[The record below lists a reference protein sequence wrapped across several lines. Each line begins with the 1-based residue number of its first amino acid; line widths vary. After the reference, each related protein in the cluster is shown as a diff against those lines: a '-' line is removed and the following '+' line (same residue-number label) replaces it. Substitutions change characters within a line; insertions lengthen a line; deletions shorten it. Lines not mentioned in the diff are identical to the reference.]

1 MQIFPSPDSMLTRT
15 VNVVRL
21 CLIVAYIGITLSG
34 CYAAQPSNLSN
45 ICDIFHE
52 NRSWYKSAKR
62 SFEKWGVPIH
72 VQMAII
78 YQESRF
84 EADAKPPRKK
94 LLGIIP
100 TFRPSSA
107 YGYAQIKDETWKW
120 YRTKS
125 GNRGADRD
133 DFDDVVDFIGWYG
146 DQSHTRLGISK
157 WNAERQYLAYH
168 DGHGGYAK
176 KTYTQK
182 PWLIKVARKVGVNA
196 ARYGKQLASCQKELD
211 KGWGFWP
218 F

>member
-1 MQIFPSPDSMLTRT
+1 MQIFGYPDGLPSRIINTA
-15 VNVVRL
+15 RL
-21 CLIVAYIGITLSG
+21 WAALVFIGASLCG
-34 CYAAQPSNLSN
+34 CYAAQPANLTN
-45 ICDIFHE
+45 ICDIFQE
-52 NRSWYKSAKR
+52 KRGWYKSAKR

-84 EADAKPPRKK
+84 EADAKPPRAR

-107 YGYAQIKDETWKW
+107 YGYAQIKDDTWDW

-133 DFDDVVDFIGWYG
+133 DFDDVVDFIDWYG
-146 DQSHTRLGISK
+146 KQNQIRLGISK
-157 WNAERQYLAYH
+157 WNAEQQYLAYH
-168 DGHGGYAK
+168 EGQGGYAR
-176 KTYTQK
+176 KTYVKK
-182 PWLIKVARKVGVNA
+182 PWLLKVAHKVGVNA
-196 ARYGKQLASCQKELD
+196 SRYGQQLAGCQKELD
-211 KGWGFWP
+211 KGWSLWP

>member
-1 MQIFPSPDSMLTRT
+1 MVL
-15 VNVVRL
+15 
-21 CLIVAYIGITLSG
+21 IGIILNG
-34 CYAAQPSNLSN
+34 CFAAQPSNLNN
-45 ICDIFHE
+45 ICDIFQE
-52 NRSWYKSAKR
+52 KRSWYKSAKR

-84 EADAKPPRKK
+84 EADAKPPRTK

-107 YGYAQIKDETWKW
+107 YGYAQIKDDTWAW
-120 YRTKS
+120 YRAKS

-146 DQSHTRLGISK
+146 KQSQVRLGISK
-157 WNAERQYLAYH
+157 WNAEQQYLAYH
-168 DGHGGYAK
+168 EGHGGYAK
-176 KTYTQK
+176 KTYAQK
-182 PWLIKVARKVGVNA
+182 PWLMKVAHKVGINA
-196 ARYGKQLASCQKELD
+196 SRYGKQLAGCQGELD
-211 KGWGFWP
+211 KGWGLWP

>member
-1 MQIFPSPDSMLTRT
+1 MLL
-15 VNVVRL
+15 V
-21 CLIVAYIGITLSG
+21 GITVSG
-34 CYAAQPSNLSN
+34 CFAAQPSNLEN

-52 NRSWYKSAKR
+52 KRSWYKSAKR

-84 EADAKPPRKK
+84 EADAKPPRTK

-107 YGYAQIKDETWKW
+107 YGYAQIKDETWEW
-120 YRTKS
+120 YRVKS

-146 DQSHTRLGISK
+146 RQSQRRLGISK
-157 WNAERQYLAYH
+157 WNAEQQYLAYH
-168 DGHGGYAK
+168 EGHTGYAN
-176 KTYTQK
+176 KTYASK
-182 PWLIKVARKVGVNA
+182 PWLKKVAHKVGINA
-196 ARYGKQLASCQKELD
+196 SRYSKQLASCQEELD
-211 KGWGFWP
+211 TGWGIWP